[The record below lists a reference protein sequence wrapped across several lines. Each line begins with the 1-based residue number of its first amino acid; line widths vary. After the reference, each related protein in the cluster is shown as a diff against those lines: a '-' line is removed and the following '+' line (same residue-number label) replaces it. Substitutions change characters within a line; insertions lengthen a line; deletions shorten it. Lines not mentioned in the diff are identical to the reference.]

1 MTQVLG
7 IFRKDA
13 RQLRVEI
20 ALSLAIAAALVW
32 VIPMQW
38 NGPVET
44 LWGAANHRMLEL
56 EMMTRALS
64 VLLVISW
71 MLLIVRA
78 VHAEA
83 LVGDRQ
89 FWVTRPYE
97 WKSLLAAKAL
107 FVGAFVMLPLVLM
120 QCAVLLRAG
129 LNPLASLGGLA
140 FDLLLVAGILIAPM
154 MAVAAVTSD
163 FVKMALSLVAVV
175 LLLVGRV
182 YAVTMHRSYTVPT
195 WLLGRWLLLG
205 NLLLPNTGE
214 PGAGRHP
221 QLTIALLLLAV
232 SGAALLVQYAR
243 RRTAVAR
250 GILLAPAAVLL
261 VSVLVAAAHASG
273 TANQFADPV
282 YAALPAG
289 ETAPVELT
297 YVPEAQMVPKMK
309 TLYVSRGED
318 PVGMWIL
325 LRVSGLAAD
334 KAVFTGAYPRVTFT
348 GADGFTWSVNSN
360 EFHAEKIVPTSR
372 VVQAGFRMPK
382 EVYDRLKAG
391 PVTIRLQF
399 ALTEL
404 QATTQE
410 QLPMPDAGE
419 DVAVPGYG
427 VCGREYTK
435 QATIDCRSAW
445 KEPALT
451 YATAD
456 WQDGPCAAGETE
468 LKQAGGWAWEGM
480 VDDRDPAEFGIS
492 PVMPTRFGF
501 TRDENNA
508 TGGKRLC
515 PGARITLTQY
525 RMVRQVET
533 ETVIRGF
540 VLPED

>member
-1 MTQVLG
+1 
-7 IFRKDA
+7 
-13 RQLRVEI
+13 
-20 ALSLAIAAALVW
+20 

-44 LWGAANHRMLEL
+44 LWGAANHRMMEL

-89 FWVTRPYE
+89 FWLTRPYK
-97 WKSLLAAKAL
+97 WTSLLAAKAL

-163 FVKMALSLVAVV
+163 FVKMALSLAAVV

-182 YAVTMHRSYTVPT
+182 YAVTMHRSFTVPA
-195 WLLGRWLLLG
+195 WLMGRWILLG
-205 NLLLPNTGE
+205 NLLLPSGGQTG
-214 PGAGRHP
+214 PGHHA

-232 SGAALLVQYAR
+232 SAAALVVQYAR

-250 GILLAPAAVLL
+250 GILLAPAALLL
-261 VSVLVAAAHASG
+261 VSLLGSAFAAKAD
-273 TANQFADPV
+273 QFADPV

-289 ETAPVELT
+289 ETTPVEFT
-297 YVPEAQMVPKMK
+297 YVPEAQMDPKMK
-309 TLYVSRGED
+309 TLYVSHGED
-318 PVGMWIL
+318 PAGMWIL
-325 LRVSGLAAD
+325 LRVSGMAAD
-334 KAVFTGAYPRVTFT
+334 EAVFTGAYPRVAFT
-348 GADGFTWSVNSN
+348 GADGFVWSVNSN
-360 EFHAEKIVPTSR
+360 EFHGDQLVPTSK

-391 PVTIRLQF
+391 PVTIRLKF
-399 ALTEL
+399 ELTEL
-404 QATTQE
+404 RATGHE
-410 QLPMPDAGE
+410 SMQLPAAGE
-419 DVAVPGYG
+419 SVAVPGYG
-427 VCGREYTK
+427 VCGRNDVNHAMI
-435 QATIDCRSAW
+435 QCQSAL
-445 KEPALT
+445 KMPPLT
-451 YATAD
+451 YASSD
-456 WQDGPCAAGETE
+456 WQDGPCAAGQTK
-468 LKQAGGWAWEGM
+468 LKQAGEPWAGMEGG
-480 VDDRDPAEFGIS
+480 DPAEFGIS
-492 PVMPTRFGF
+492 PVLTTRLGF
-501 TRDENNA
+501 TPDQDNRI
-508 TGGKRLC
+508 GGNRLC

-525 RMVRQVET
+525 KRVRQVET
-533 ETVIRGF
+533 ETVMAGF